1 VTILAHRLRHQLTLE
16 SKVQTQDPNTGAV
29 VTSWQTVDTLA
40 AEVAPLSA
48 REYIV
53 GQQVD
58 SKITT
63 RITIRYRP
71 DITTDMRLIDSQ
83 GLHIYQIEGVLGDL
97 KSGLE
102 YLTLPCSE
110 GVNDG
115 R

>member
-1 VTILAHRLRHQLTLE
+1 MSILSARLRHRLTLQ
-16 SKVQTQDPNTGAV
+16 SKTQTQDPNTGAV
-29 VTSWQTVDTLA
+29 VTAWQTVDELP
-40 AEVAPLSA
+40 AEVVPLSA
-48 REYIV
+48 REYLV

-71 DITTDMRLIDSQ
+71 DVNTDMRLLDAQ
-83 GLHIYQIEGVLGDL
+83 GDHIYQIEGVLGDQ

>member
-1 VTILAHRLRHQLTLE
+1 MTILSARLRHRLTLQ
-16 SKVQTQDPNTGAV
+16 SKTLTKSPITGAV
-29 VTSWQTVDTLA
+29 ITSWQTVDEIP

-48 REYIV
+48 REYLV

-71 DITTDMRLIDSQ
+71 DVTSDMRLVDVQ
-83 GLHIYQIEGVLGDL
+83 GNHTYQIEGVLGDV
-97 KSGLE
+97 KSGIE

>member
-1 VTILAHRLRHQLTLE
+1 MGLLAARLRHRLTLE
-16 SKVQTQDPNTGAV
+16 SKVQTQDPTTGAV
-29 VTSWQTVDTLA
+29 VTSWQTVDTIA

-48 REYIV
+48 REYLV

-71 DITTDMRLIDSQ
+71 DVTSDMRLLDEQ
-83 GLHIYQIEGVLGDL
+83 GSHVYQIEGVLSDV